1 MFLINK
7 RDRHLSLMLLVS
19 GEDFIALSAR
29 LPFTGCQNRSCINV
43 TILNDE
49 RVEPLTE
56 QFSVSLETAQ
66 EGLGIIV
73 ISEPSR
79 IVILDDDGMFSFQTR

>member
-1 MFLINK
+1 MI
-7 RDRHLSLMLLVS
+7 LVS

-56 QFSVSLETAQ
+56 QFSVSLEPVQ
-66 EGLGIIV
+66 EGPGLGIIV

-79 IVILDDDGMFSFQTR
+79 IVILDDDGMFRFQTR